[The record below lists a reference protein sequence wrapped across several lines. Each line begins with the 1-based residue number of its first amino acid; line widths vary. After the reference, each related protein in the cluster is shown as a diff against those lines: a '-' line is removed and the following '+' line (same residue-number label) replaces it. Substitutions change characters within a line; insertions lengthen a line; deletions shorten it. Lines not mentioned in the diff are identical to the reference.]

1 MENLEEARR
10 RDTRAAEAWIGH
22 PYVDVIDNSRLDC
35 GGASSSLVTLLTLV
49 IIAVTLRPRSTDS
62 SAAWH
67 RRSEWTLATGSR

>member
-22 PYVDVIDNSRLDC
+22 PYVDVIDNSRLVW
-35 GGASSSLVTLLTLV
+35 GGTSLVTLLTPV